1 MPASLT
7 LHVDVMSI
15 GKKEIKKGKE
25 IDKNLYI

>member
-1 MPASLT
+1 MPGSLT

-15 GKKEIKKGKE
+15 RKREIKKEKE